1 MITVIAEI
9 KVKPGRRDSVM
20 EKIIALLP
28 DVQAEK
34 GCHRYEPYVDFNGQ
48 IPWRK
53 TVPDSIFM
61 LEDWESLAH
70 LEAHQQAEHMAKHR
84 ENIKA
89 DVLDVVI
96 HIIEKA

>member
-9 KVKPGRRDSVM
+9 IVKPGRRDAVL
-20 EKIIALLP
+20 EKINALLP
-28 DVQAEK
+28 SVLAED
-34 GCHRYEPYVDFNGQ
+34 GCHRYDPFVDFNGQ

-53 TVPDSIFM
+53 SAPNSIFM

-70 LEAHQQAEHMAKHR
+70 LEAHQQADHMDKHR

-96 HIIEKA
+96 NIIEKA

>member
-70 LEAHQQAEHMAKHR
+70 LEAHQQAEHIDKQSQ
-84 ENIKA
+84 NIKP
-89 DVLDVVI
+89 DVVEVEI
-96 HIIEKA
+96 HISEKA

>member
-1 MITVIAEI
+1 MAQIA
-9 KVKPGRRDSVM
+9 G
-20 EKIIALLP
+20 
-28 DVQAEK
+28 
-34 GCHRYEPYVDFNGQ
+34 
-48 IPWRK
+48 RK

-70 LEAHQQAEHMAKHR
+70 LEAHQQAEHMDKHR

>member
-1 MITVIAEI
+1 
-9 KVKPGRRDSVM
+9 
-20 EKIIALLP
+20 
-28 DVQAEK
+28 
-34 GCHRYEPYVDFNGQ
+34 
-48 IPWRK
+48 
-53 TVPDSIFM
+53 M

-70 LEAHQQAEHMAKHR
+70 LEAHQQAAHMDKHR